1 MGSDASEDRHP
12 RGLLRSN
19 WESLRE
25 YRSDEARGRPAPP
38 IQKPAGDRPVR
49 RLPGVKP
56 DQHRE
61 MTLAEAVFRRRSIR
75 AFADEPVSLRD
86 LSFLLWATQGVRR
99 VLGDGRASLRTVP
112 SGGARHALDTYLF
125 CFRVSDLAPGVYRYL
140 PLDHAVCLEGSLPP
154 AGRLAS
160 AAVGQTFLEQAA
172 VTFAW
177 VACPYRMEWRY
188 GPVSQKIIALDAG
201 HVCQNL
207 YLACCE
213 IGAGTCA
220 IGAYCQDACDQ
231 LLGLD
236 GEEEMVVYMAPVGRP
251 SASCQSSR

>member
-1 MGSDASEDRHP
+1 MTGENGRD
-12 RGLLRSN
+12 LLRSD
-19 WESLRE
+19 WKRLRE
-25 YRSDEARGRPAPP
+25 FRSDEARGMAAPP
-38 IQKPAGDRPVR
+38 LQKPAGDRPVR

-56 DQHRE
+56 DQHRNV
-61 MTLAEAVFRRRSIR
+61 TLAESVFSRRSVR
-75 AFADEPVSLRD
+75 AFSDEPISLRD
-86 LSFLLWATQGVRR
+86 LAFLLWATQGARR

-112 SGGARHALDTYLF
+112 SGGARHALETYLF
-125 CFRVSDLAPGVYRYL
+125 CFRVSDLAPGIYRYL
-140 PLDHAVCLEGSLPP
+140 PLDHAVCLEAELPP

-160 AAVGQTFLEQAA
+160 AAVGQTFLESAA

-177 VACPYRMEWRY
+177 AARPYRMEWRY

-220 IGAYCQDACDQ
+220 IGAYCQEACDQ
-231 LLGLD
+231 LLGCD
-236 GEEEMVVYMAPVGRP
+236 GEEELVVYLAPVGRP
-251 SASCQSSR
+251 AAGCHSRR